1 MTFAENVKAK
11 LKQKRM
17 TQNELA
23 ILCGMSS
30 SRISTAL
37 SGNRNPRIDTMQRIA
52 FALNCTVA
60 ELLDDEAHA
69 AAPSD
74 GLTPTERQLILDFR
88 ALNTQGQEFVL
99 QAVAMAGAVSKT
111 GTNTLADLEAQ
122 VG

>member
-30 SRISTAL
+30 SGISTAL

-60 ELLDDEAHA
+60 ELLDDEAPA

-74 GLTPTERQLILDFR
+74 GLTPTERQLIQDFR

-111 GTNTLADLEAQ
+111 GTDTLADLEAQ

>member
-30 SRISTAL
+30 SGISTAL

-60 ELLDDEAHA
+60 ELLDDEAPA

-74 GLTPTERQLILDFR
+74 SLTPTERQLILDFR

-99 QAVAMAGAVSKT
+99 QAVAMAGAVSKK
-111 GTNTLADLEAQ
+111 GSDALADLEAQ

>member
-30 SRISTAL
+30 SGISTAL

-60 ELLDDEAHA
+60 ELLDDEAPA

-74 GLTPTERQLILDFR
+74 GLTPTERQLIRDFR

-99 QAVAMAGAVSKT
+99 QAVAMAGAVSKK
-111 GTNTLADLEAQ
+111 GADTLADLEAQ

>member
-30 SRISTAL
+30 SGISTAL

-60 ELLDDEAHA
+60 ELLDDEAPA

-74 GLTPTERQLILDFR
+74 GLTPTERQLIRDFR

>member
-30 SRISTAL
+30 SGISTAL

-60 ELLDDEAHA
+60 ELLDDEAPA

-74 GLTPTERQLILDFR
+74 GLTPTERQLIQDFR

>member
-23 ILCGMSS
+23 NLCGMSS
-30 SRISTAL
+30 SGISTAL

-60 ELLDDEAHA
+60 ELLDDEAPA

-74 GLTPTERQLILDFR
+74 GLTPTERQLIQDFR
-88 ALNTQGQEFVL
+88 ALNAQGQEFVL